1 MICIQFWSI
10 VYEKINSE
18 IIGCFGFTHT
28 IFRRNCRNRYYKYG
42 SWQKS
47 GMAGVIL
54 FSATGNSSVRSLFH
68 RTSIFNSP

>member
-68 RTSIFNSP
+68 QIGRAHI

>member
-1 MICIQFWSI
+1 MKKLILKLL
-10 VYEKINSE
+10 VALAL
-18 IIGCFGFTHT
+18 H
-28 IFRRNCRNRYYKYG
+28 RNRYYKYG